1 MPSLTNVALSR
12 NSDGH
17 LEVLAASTVAGS
29 EPTLWHAQE
38 DPDGQWSGW
47 HPFGNPGHSRPTT
60 VSVMPHV
67 TDGRLEAFTATERDP
82 SRPRAWWP
90 MTAASWAW
98 PARSSRPATPWPA
111 TPPTAPTSPSP
122 SNGTRRGRAPRPL
135 PAGRWRPAPC
145 PPRASAPACR
155 AHGPSAAAAQ
165 PWHGPGSGPAASL
178 AGPAHRRQ
186 PAVPGAVPGS
196 AYRPRGRGGSLRAND
211 ARVTP
216 PVRRDPGRRPGLSPG
231 GTLTGP
237 AGTIAPEGHDRACHA
252 GGPGR
257 PLPKGGGSPRRDTQR
272 YEARR
277 AEEKGKPMPSAG
289 HKEGPKNSSPVTGPD
304 RPGRPTGR

>member
-1 MPSLTNVALSR
+1 MPKLLPAPGVMRSSALTVALTARAGSSCRNPPGGGAGNSLPEQRPRLLPGAARVPVDRRHEPAPQAQHIQSADGLGDDMPSLTNVALSR

-47 HPFGNPGHSRPTT
+47 RPFGNPGHSRPTT

-122 SNGTRRGRAPRPL
+122 NSGTGRGRAPRPL
-135 PAGRWRPAPC
+135 PASRWRPAPC
-145 PPRASAPACR
+145 RRVPPCPYAGLT
-155 AHGPSAAAAQ
+155 AHQRPQPSR
-165 PWHGPGSGPAASL
+165 GM
-178 AGPAHRRQ
+178 
-186 PAVPGAVPGS
+186 VPV
-196 AYRPRGRGGSLRAND
+196 
-211 ARVTP
+211 
-216 PVRRDPGRRPGLSPG
+216 
-231 GTLTGP
+231 
-237 AGTIAPEGHDRACHA
+237 
-252 GGPGR
+252 PGR
-257 PLPKGGGSPRRDTQR
+257 PLPWPGRLTVASQPYLVR
-272 YEARR
+272 YRVAL
-277 AEEKGKPMPSAG
+277 
-289 HKEGPKNSSPVTGPD
+289 TGPAAVEVPCGQTTLGSRHPCD
-304 RPGRPTGR
+304 EIRVAGRACHPEGR

>member
-1 MPSLTNVALSR
+1 MGVACPIVSACYAVASYATNGPNLTLAEQWNRTGTSAQAATGQPVA
-12 NSDGH
+12 
-17 LEVLAASTVAGS
+17 
-29 EPTLWHAQE
+29 
-38 DPDGQWSGW
+38 
-47 HPFGNPGHSRPTT
+47 PGA
-60 VSVMPHV
+60 
-67 TDGRLEAFTATERDP
+67 L
-82 SRPRAWWP
+82 
-90 MTAASWAW
+90 
-98 PARSSRPATPWPA
+98 
-111 TPPTAPTSPSP
+111 
-122 SNGTRRGRAPRPL
+122 
-135 PAGRWRPAPC
+135 
-145 PPRASAPACR
+145 PPRASVPVCR
-155 AHGPSAAAAQ
+155 AHRPSAAAAQ

-186 PAVPGAVPGS
+186 PAVSGAVPGS